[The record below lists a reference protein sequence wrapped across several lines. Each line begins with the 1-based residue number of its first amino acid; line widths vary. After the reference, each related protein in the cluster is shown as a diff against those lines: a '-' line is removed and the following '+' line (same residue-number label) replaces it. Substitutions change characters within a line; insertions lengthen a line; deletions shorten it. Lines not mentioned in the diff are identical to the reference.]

1 MTGRGMRRT
10 DRLDIRDP
18 RAAAVVLSAW
28 TLESSAAQDDA
39 AQAALAAMPPTD
51 GLVRY
56 SVFCGVD
63 DLTLLHVSQWTDE
76 PARDAYLVDTSRPRM
91 RVDAAVSHIRRD
103 WREPATKSRSTV
115 IDETLDATCL
125 VAIRQPLER
134 PDPHV
139 QQAWI
144 DQVITALG
152 SEPTP
157 PRGLRA
163 ATFFASSDGATVFNL
178 AEWTDADAHR
188 AALGPTGTWGRES
201 LGESTEWRA
210 AHALP
215 GIRAEH
221 DVRRY
226 SLAGAVEP
234 DRG

>member
-1 MTGRGMRRT
+1 M
-10 DRLDIRDP
+10 
-18 RAAAVVLSAW
+18 
-28 TLESSAAQDDA
+28 
-39 AQAALAAMPPTD
+39 
-51 GLVRY
+51 
-56 SVFCGVD
+56 
-63 DLTLLHVSQWTDE
+63 
-76 PARDAYLVDTSRPRM
+76 
-91 RVDAAVSHIRRD
+91 
-103 WREPATKSRSTV
+103 

-139 QQAWI
+139 QHDWI
-144 DQVITALG
+144 DRIITALG

-157 PRGLRA
+157 PLGLRA

-210 AHALP
+210 ARALP

>member
-1 MTGRGMRRT
+1 MRRT
-10 DRLDIRDP
+10 DRLAIRDP
-18 RAAAVVLSAW
+18 RAEAVLLGAW

-39 AQAALAAMPPTD
+39 AQAALTAMRPTH
-51 GLVRY
+51 GLLRY

-63 DLTLLHVSQWTDE
+63 DLTLLHVSQWTDG
-76 PARDAYLVDTSRPRM
+76 PARDVYLADSSRPRIT
-91 RVDAAVSHIRRD
+91 VDTAVPDIRRD
-103 WREPATKSRSTV
+103 WREPATRSGSTV

-134 PDPHV
+134 PDPYV

-144 DQVITALG
+144 DRIITALG
-152 SEPTP
+152 SDSTP
-157 PRGLRA
+157 QPGLRA
-163 ATFFASSDGATVFNL
+163 ATFFASSDGAMVFNL

-188 AALGPTGTWGRES
+188 AALEPTGMCGRES
-201 LGESTEWRA
+201 LGDSAEWRA

-226 SLAGAVEP
+226 TLVGAVEP